1 MIKAIYFFKR
11 RQDSTVENFQ
21 DYWRTTHADLVR
33 QMPGIKKYVQCHTL
47 LSGYG
52 RPSDPVLDG
61 VEEILFSSKIDF
73 DSALETS
80 AGKTV
85 LLDLNNFVEEEH
97 VQRILTE
104 EIEIKP
110 GIVHEGMVKNIELVT
125 RKQGMPIAEFHAY
138 WRDSH
143 GPLAAKIDVI
153 RRYVQSHTLIKEY
166 SKEAPPAYDGV
177 AETWFVDT
185 ASMRLSAASPEY
197 AATRADEKNF
207 LTEPLPFI
215 ITREVR
221 II

>member
-11 RQDSTVENFQ
+11 MPDLTVENFQ
-21 DYWRTTHADLVR
+21 EYWRTTHANLLR
-33 QMPGIKKYVQCHTL
+33 QMPGIKKCVQCHTL

-52 RPSDPVLDG
+52 TPSGPVLDG

-80 AGKTV
+80 AGKDA
-85 LLDLNNFVEEEH
+85 LSDLGNFVEGGC
-97 VQRILTE
+97 VRRILTE
-104 EIEIKP
+104 EIEIKT
-110 GIVHEGMVKNIELVT
+110 GIVREGMVKNIELVT
-125 RKQGMPIAEFHAY
+125 RKQGMPITEFHAY

-153 RRYVQSHTLIKEY
+153 RRYVQSHTLIEEYRKEP
-166 SKEAPPAYDGV
+166 PPAYDGV

-215 ITREVR
+215 ITREIR